1 MLAWILQRIILSL
14 LFIITIH
21 YIYIFLKDNL
31 TTPKIKDLVNKPKSQ
46 YKEIYD
52 SLHKNKNNKDSAT
65 MKNELQN
72 YFQTL
77 SKTKN
82 NDKVDS
88 KKKQNNNI
96 IKSSSDIKDFSFS
109 SGGGLQYDT
118 L

>member
-31 TTPKIKDLVNKPKSQ
+31 TTPKIKDLVNQPKSQ

-52 SLHKNKNNKDSAT
+52 SLQKNKNNKDSAT

-82 NDKVDS
+82 NDKLDS
-88 KKKQNNNI
+88 KEKEKKNN

-109 SGGGLQYDT
+109 SGGSLQYDT

>member
-1 MLAWILQRIILSL
+1 MNYKII
-14 LFIITIH
+14 FKH
-21 YIYIFLKDNL
+21 YQKL
-31 TTPKIKDLVNKPKSQ
+31 
-46 YKEIYD
+46 
-52 SLHKNKNNKDSAT
+52 
-65 MKNELQN
+65 
-72 YFQTL
+72 
-77 SKTKN
+77 KN